1 MSALS
6 FVTVVETPEFVRRAG
21 EIMAD
26 EEREGLISYLASH
39 PTAGAVVPGAGGIRK
54 LRWGLEGRG
63 KRGGARVIYF
73 YASLDVPLFALTVF
87 AKNERAD
94 LSQDDRNA
102 FRRLTKVLVETYR
115 RRTR

>member
-1 MSALS
+1 MSALN
-6 FVTVVETPEFVRRAG
+6 FVTVVEAPEFIRRAG

-26 EEREGLISYLASH
+26 QEREALISYLASQ

-54 LRWGLEGRG
+54 LRWRLEGRG

>member
-1 MSALS
+1 MSVLT
-6 FVTVVETPEFVRRAG
+6 FHTVVETPEFVRRAD
-21 EIMAD
+21 ELMTD
-26 EEREGLISYLASH
+26 EEREGVVSYLACH
-39 PTAGAVVPGAGGIRK
+39 PAAGVLVPGAGGIRK
-54 LRWGLEGRG
+54 LRRGLEGRG

-73 YASLDVPLFALTVF
+73 YASLEVPLFALTVF

-115 RRTR
+115 RRRR

>member
-1 MSALS
+1 
-6 FVTVVETPEFVRRAG
+6 
-21 EIMAD
+21 
-26 EEREGLISYLASH
+26 
-39 PTAGAVVPGAGGIRK
+39 
-54 LRWGLEGRG
+54 
-63 KRGGARVIYF
+63 VIYF

>member
-1 MSALS
+1 LTL
-6 FVTVVETPEFVRRAG
+6 VTVVETPEFIRRAA
-21 EIMAD
+21 EVMTD
-26 EEREGLISYLASH
+26 EEREAVISHLARH
-39 PTAGAVVPGAGGIRK
+39 PTSGVLVAGAGGIRK

-73 YASLDVPLFALTVF
+73 FASLDVPLFALTAF

-102 FRRLTKVLVETYR
+102 LRRLTKVLVESYR

>member
-1 MSALS
+1 MSVLT
-6 FVTVVETPEFVRRAG
+6 FVTVVETPEFIRRA
-21 EIMAD
+21 D
-26 EEREGLISYLASH
+26 ELMTDEDREAVISYLARH
-39 PTAGAVVPGAGGIRK
+39 PTAGVLVPGAGGIRK

-73 YASLDVPLFALTVF
+73 FASLDVPLFALTVF

-94 LSQDDRNA
+94 LSQEDRNA

-115 RRTR
+115 RRTQ